1 VPVPGLKSQLRSTT
15 VLTCCALT
23 LAAGLYCAHDRVRG
37 ETAAVGPSDRDSIA
51 ITADFGQVWNQGT
64 EQIHVLR
71 GRCRIVQ
78 GTTTIQAKKV
88 VLWRRTDAAAAA
100 AGERATV
107 YLEEEVRYEKPGS
120 TLTERM
126 LLVELASRGGLSI
139 QTTHPLAD
147 VAAADDPT
155 FLRAVRRRSAARP
168 GGIHLAQYAPGDAE
182 PVPELRS
189 VQLTSPAGA
198 TRRVRIFPRGS
209 GQIDVETKRSE
220 NTTPPEQIWILT
232 RGVNVLVDG
241 VHDALG
247 TVDLS
252 ADRVVIWTTGND
264 FNLGGET
271 VQDQRMPFQVYLEG
285 NIIIRQGEN
294 VLRASR
300 AFYDAR
306 ENRALL
312 LNAEL
317 KTRIA
322 NLPAKIRVRA
332 DELRQLSRDT
342 FQAEQA
348 WITTSGYG
356 RPGYRLQASNI
367 FVEPR
372 YESWIGRNPTRID
385 PETGQVVTDTT
396 LWATSLNNSFFV
408 EDVPVFYFPYLSVPA
423 EDPNIPLR
431 NISVANDQVFG
442 TQVRTTWDMF
452 KLLGIDSPP
461 ATRWDL
467 QADYL
472 SKRGPQIGTS
482 GNYSGVN
489 RWWLEGPYQG
499 EGYVSFIY
507 DTGNDNL
514 GTDRQNLIPK
524 QEGRGGLSIQ
534 DRQILPGNQ
543 FFPWNMTLFSEI
555 GYVTDR
561 NWLEQFREQDF
572 DNGKDLETLVG
583 LKQNMDNWA
592 WSALVRPRLY
602 NYYNTTEWLPRGDL
616 YALSEP
622 LFNGLLTWSSHSY
635 AGYANQRIAD
645 PATDPA
651 DLYTVLPFEADAQG
665 VVASTRHG
673 LNLPFDLGPVH
684 LVPYVVGEA
693 AYWGESF
700 GGGSVDRL
708 YGSAGLRGS
717 VEMWRVFP
725 NVYSDI
731 FNLNGLAH
739 KMVFDA
745 DYSFADSSENLSS
758 IVQYNEF
765 DDNAQEQ
772 FRRRL
777 VVNTFGGT
785 LPAPFDPRAFA
796 VRSGAAA
803 DVTTP
808 FNELVDSL
816 HVVRLGWRHRLQ
828 TKVGPVNA
836 PRIRNWMTLD
846 LETAYFPDDARDNF
860 GEPFGLYG
868 ARYNLY
874 VGDRTTLTAGAYFDT
889 FNSSQKLWNIGL
901 MTQRDTRGS
910 VYVGFRQI
918 AGGPLD
924 SQILTASYSY
934 VLSPKWVTTMGTAY
948 DFGEG
953 QNRGQSFTVT
963 RVGSDFLVHFGANVD
978 PTKNNVG
985 VGISIEPRFAP
996 FTGTSGFSGMGT
1008 QLGSLVP
1015 KTY

>member
-1 VPVPGLKSQLRSTT
+1 MSGLKTQLRTISI
-15 VLTCCALT
+15 LACCAAT
-23 LAAGLYCAHDRVRG
+23 LAFSLYCAQDRVRG
-37 ETAAVGPSDRDSIA
+37 ESTTTNASEHDP
-51 ITADFGQVWNQGT
+51 ITITGDFGQVWNQAG
-64 EQIHVLR
+64 EQAHVLR

-78 GTTTIQAKKV
+78 GTTTLQAKKI
-88 VLWRRTDAAAAA
+88 VLWRRTDASITPAR
-100 AGERATV
+100 ERVVA
-107 YLEEEVRYEKPGS
+107 YLEEEVRYEHPGS
-120 TLTERM
+120 TLTERT
-126 LLVELASRGGLSI
+126 LLVELTTRASVTLQMAR
-139 QTTHPLAD
+139 PLTESP
-147 VAAADDPT
+147 ADDDPAY
-155 FLRAVRRRSAARP
+155 LRAVRRRSASRP
-168 GGIHLAQYAPGDAE
+168 GTIHLAQYNAGLSE
-182 PVPELRS
+182 PVPEIRS
-189 VQLTSPAGA
+189 VQLSPAVGA
-198 TRRVRIFPRGS
+198 MRRVRIFPRGA
-209 GQIDVETKRSE
+209 GQVGVETKKSE
-220 NTTPPEQIWILT
+220 ATTPPEQIWILT
-232 RGVNVLVDG
+232 GGINVLVDG
-241 VHDALG
+241 VMDALG

-252 ADRVVIWTTGND
+252 ADRVVIWTLGND
-264 FNLGGET
+264 LDFSGET
-271 VQDQRMPFQVYLEG
+271 VQDQQMPFQVYLEG

-294 VLRASR
+294 TLRASR

-342 FQAEQA
+342 FQAENA
-348 WITTSGYG
+348 WLTTSSYG
-356 RPGYRLQASNI
+356 RPGYRLEAENI

-372 YESWIGRNPTRID
+372 YESWIGRNQAHID

-396 LWATSLNNSFFV
+396 LWATTLNNRFYV
-408 EDVPVFYFPYLSVPA
+408 EEAPLFYFPYLSVPA

-431 NISVANDQVFG
+431 NINVANDQIFG
-442 TQVRTTWDMF
+442 TQIRTTWDMF
-452 KLLGIDSPP
+452 KLLGVDSPP
-461 ATRWDL
+461 GTRWDL

-472 SKRGPQIGTS
+472 SKRGPQIGTA

-489 RWWLEGPYQG
+489 RFGLEGPYKG
-499 EGYVSFIY
+499 EGYLSFIY

-514 GTDRQNLIPK
+514 GGDRQNLIPK
-524 QEGRGGLSIQ
+524 QESRGGVSIQ
-534 DRQILPGNQ
+534 DRQILP
-543 FFPWNMTLFSEI
+543 WNMTLFSELAF
-555 GYVTDR
+555 VSDR

-572 DNGKDLETLVG
+572 DNGKDLETLIG
-583 LKQNMDNWA
+583 LKQNLDNWA
-592 WSALVRPRLY
+592 WSGLIRPRLY

-616 YALSEP
+616 YSLSEP
-622 LFNGLLTWSSHSY
+622 LFNGWVTWSSHSY
-635 AGYANQRIAD
+635 ASYANQRIAD
-645 PATDPA
+645 PATDPN
-651 DLYTVLPFEADAQG
+651 DLYTVLPFEGNAQG
-665 VVASTRHG
+665 IVASTRHG
-673 LNLPFDLGPVH
+673 LNLPFDVGPVH

-700 GGGSVDRL
+700 GGGAVDRL
-708 YGSAGLRGS
+708 YGSAGIRGS
-717 VEMWRVFP
+717 LEMMRVYP
-725 NVYSDI
+725 GVHSDI

-745 DYSFADSSENLSS
+745 DYSFSESTENISS
-758 IVQYNEF
+758 ILQYNEF

-785 LPAPFDPRAFA
+785 IPAPFDPRGFA
-796 VRSGAAA
+796 VRSGAATDIA
-803 DVTTP
+803 TP
-808 FNELVDSL
+808 FNELVDDM

-836 PRIRNWMTLD
+836 PRIKNWMTLD
-846 LETAYFPDDARDNF
+846 LETAYFPDASRDNF

-868 ARYNLY
+868 ARYNWY

-889 FNSSQKLWNIGL
+889 FDNAQNLWNVGVIS
-901 MTQRDTRGS
+901 QRDTRGS

-918 AGGPLD
+918 AGGPLN

-934 VLSPKWVTTMGTAY
+934 VLSPKWITTMGTAY
-948 DFGEG
+948 DFGEN

-963 RVGSDFLVHFGANVD
+963 RVGSDFLVHFGANAD
-978 PTKNNVG
+978 PTKDNFG
-985 VGISIEPRFAP
+985 IGISIEPRFAP
-996 FTGTSGFSGMGT
+996 FTGTSGFSGTGT